1 MSTVKYIRS
10 SGTGRV
16 SIGVLSDEGTV
27 SYNISEML
35 YNSLGIV
42 RGSHLCEESVVDMRY
57 EDERYRAMKRAL
69 SILSFADNTAAN
81 LTAKLLRA
89 GFSREVAKECTEEC
103 LRLGYINEERQ
114 LERAILNDA
123 NRSLYGREY
132 IIKRLTA
139 KGYRPSD
146 VAACIDALVERG
158 EVDFAEN
165 FARLADRC
173 GASCEEDRKKL
184 AYKRGYRGYD
194 LD

>member
-16 SIGVLSDEGTV
+16 SLGVSSDEGTV
-27 SYNISEML
+27 SYNISETL

-42 RGSHLCEESVVDMRY
+42 RGSHLSEEALVDIEY

-69 SILSFADNTAAN
+69 SILAYADNTATN

-89 GFSREVAKECTEEC
+89 GFSREIAVECVEEC
-103 LRLGYINEERQ
+103 LRLGYVNEERQ
-114 LERAILNDA
+114 IERAVLNEA

-132 IIKRLTA
+132 IIKKLSA
-139 KGYRPSD
+139 KGYRHGA

-158 EVDFAEN
+158 EIDFAEN
-165 FARLADRC
+165 FERLAERC
-173 GASCEEDRKKL
+173 DASGEEERKKL